1 MIHRKEAKENALELL
16 SVFQVLLRDENE
28 QGDLGVAS
36 FKVVYD
42 ELMDVQ
48 KEKLREIVGEQFDA
62 LYESGSII
70 CIGIAY
76 RDPFIDYIDNNQTGE
91 IDYPLWN
98 EYAREYDRINQ
109 VLNRI
114 APAIASHFNGIAL
127 KATIGGMK
135 GEVEHVWEYWPLV
148 ISHRVVAENS
158 GVGWRGKNQ
167 LIIHKRFSC
176 AIRFASVITSLPLQ
190 HGERM
195 ESQCGDCTAC
205 EDACGFIRH
214 RNILSDYREN
224 CHRYIQF
231 LKSKGIEKDICG
243 KCIKACYRDSKMR
256 NQFELQI

>member
-1 MIHRKEAKENALELL
+1 MNLQKEAQENTLEL
-16 SVFQVLLRDENE
+16 SRIFQKLLEDAGE
-28 QGDLGVAS
+28 QGDIGVTS

-48 KEKLREIVGEQFDA
+48 KEKLREITQEQFDV
-62 LYESGSII
+62 LYKSGSII
-70 CIGIAY
+70 CIGVAY
-76 RDPFIDYIDNNQTGE
+76 RDPAIDHIDNKQTGE

-109 VLNRI
+109 VLNRM
-114 APAIASHFNGIAL
+114 APSIASHFNGIPL

-148 ISHRVVAENS
+148 VSHRVVAENS
-158 GVGWRGKNQ
+158 GIGWRGKNQ
-167 LIIHKRFSC
+167 LIIHEKFSC
-176 AIRFASVITSLPLQ
+176 AIRFASIITTIPLQ

-195 ESQCGDCTAC
+195 NSMCGNCTAC
-205 EDACGFIRH
+205 EDSCGFIRH
-214 RNILSDYREN
+214 RDILPDYREN

-243 KCIKACYRDSKMR
+243 KCIKACYRQSKFHR
-256 NQFELQI
+256 KFAL

>member
-1 MIHRKEAKENALELL
+1 MNLQKEAQENTLEL
-16 SVFQVLLRDENE
+16 SRFFQKLLEDAGE
-28 QGDLGVAS
+28 QGDIGVTS

-48 KEKLREIVGEQFDA
+48 KEKLREITQEQFDV
-62 LYESGSII
+62 LYKSGSII
-70 CIGIAY
+70 CIGVAY
-76 RDPFIDYIDNNQTGE
+76 RNPFIDHIDNKETGE

-109 VLNRI
+109 VLNRM
-114 APAIASHFNGIAL
+114 APAIASQFNGIPL

-148 ISHRVVAENS
+148 VSHRVVAENS
-158 GVGWRGKNQ
+158 GIGWRGKNQ
-167 LIIHKRFSC
+167 LIIHEKFSC
-176 AIRFASVITSLPLQ
+176 AIRFASIVTTTPLL
-190 HGERM
+190 HGKRM
-195 ESQCGDCTAC
+195 ESMCGDCTAC

-214 RNILSDYREN
+214 RSILPDYREN

-243 KCIKACYRDSKMR
+243 KCIKACYRQSKF
-256 NQFELQI
+256 QTHFSL